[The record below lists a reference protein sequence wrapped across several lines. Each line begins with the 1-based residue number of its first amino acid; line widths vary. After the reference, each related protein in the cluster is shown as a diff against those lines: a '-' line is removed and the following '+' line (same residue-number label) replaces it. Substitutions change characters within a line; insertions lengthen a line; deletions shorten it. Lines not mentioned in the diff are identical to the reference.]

1 MLKYIFLFCLFLNF
15 NLSAEII
22 KKLIVTGNN
31 RISQETIKVYGEI
44 NINKDYSTFDVN
56 KILKNL
62 YQTEFFEDVKIS
74 LNNGTLNINVKE
86 YSVVNFID
94 LRGEKSK
101 NIKEKVLELLQIKE
115 KGSFIKSKLT
125 EDVDTIKK
133 IYASMGFNFSDVD
146 SKIERFDENRINL
159 IYFLDKGKK
168 TNIRKI
174 NFIGDKKIKEKRLR
188 DVIASEEKKF
198 WKVLSKNTFLN
209 SNNIELDK
217 RLLVNYYKALG
228 YYDVQVLS
236 NNAEVS
242 SENMTTLTYTI
253 NAGTR
258 YRVTKISTNVSNVL
272 DKKTFL
278 PLKKYFSKMLGS
290 YYSPF
295 KVKKLLDELD
305 LLIANNDLQF
315 IEHSVNEILEGETI
329 EIKINVFEGSKE
341 LVERVNILG
350 NEVTDE
356 SVLRSVLLLDEGDPF
371 NALKLDQSVAK
382 LKAKNIFSSVTKT
395 IKEGTQKNQKII
407 EIVVEEKPTGE
418 ISAGAGIGTN
428 GANFAFV
435 VKENN
440 WLGKGVGVSTSID
453 ISADSFT
460 GGIDVNDPNYNFSGN
475 SLSYFVRNTNNNKS
489 NSGYKNNII
498 KTGIGTSFE
507 QYKNIYLAPTL
518 SFSHDKLTVKSDAS
532 ESLKKQKGTFSDL
545 SFDYRISLDNRD
557 RVFAPTSGYLSS
569 FSQAV
574 PVYADSPYIKNNYL
588 FTSYKTLSP
597 DAIGAFK
604 IFASA
609 INGLSDEDVRLSKR
623 LFVPAG
629 RLRGFKAGQLGP
641 KDGIDYV
648 GANYVWA
655 SNLEV
660 SLPNFLPESTR
671 TDIGLFL
678 DVGNMW
684 GVDYDKTIDDSNK
697 VRSTAGI
704 NTSWISPVG
713 PMTFIFSQNVAK
725 ATTDI
730 TETFNFRLGTTF

>member
-1 MLKYIFLFCLFLNF
+1 MFKYIFFFCLFLNF

-44 NINKDYSTFDVN
+44 NLNKDYSTFDVN

-101 NIKEKVLELLQIKE
+101 TIKNKVLELLQIKE

-125 EDVDTIKK
+125 KDVDTIKK
-133 IYASMGFNFSDVD
+133 IYASMGFNFSNVD

-174 NFIGDKKIKEKRLR
+174 NFIGNKKIKEKRLR

-258 YRVTKISTNVSNVL
+258 YRVTKISANVSNVL

-278 PLKKYFSKMLGS
+278 PLEKYFSKMLGD

-295 KVKKLLDELD
+295 KVKKLLDEVD
-305 LLIANNDLQF
+305 LLIANNELQF

-350 NEVTDE
+350 NTVTDE
-356 SVLRSVLLLDEGDPF
+356 SVLRSALLLDEGDPF

-407 EIVVEEKPTGE
+407 EITVDEKPTGE
-418 ISAGAGIGTN
+418 ISAGAGIGTS

-440 WLGKGVGVSTSID
+440 WLGKGVGVSTSVD
-453 ISADSFT
+453 ISPDSFT

-518 SFSHDKLTVKSDAS
+518 SFSYDQLKVKSDAS

-545 SFDYRISLDNRD
+545 SFDYRVSLDNRD

-569 FSQAV
+569 FSQAI
-574 PVYADSPYIKNNYL
+574 PIYADSPYIKNNYL
-588 FTSYKTLSP
+588 LTSYKTLSP

-604 IFASA
+604 IYTSA
-609 INGLSDEDVRLSKR
+609 INGLNNEDVRLSKR
-623 LFVPAG
+623 LFLPSS
-629 RLRGFKAGQLGP
+629 RLRGFKAGQVGP

-660 SLPNFLPESTR
+660 SLPNLLPESTR
-671 TDIGLFL
+671 TDVGLFL
-678 DVGNMW
+678 DVGNIW
-684 GVDYDKTIDDSNK
+684 GVDYDKTLDDSNK
-697 VRSTAGI
+697 VRSTAGL

-713 PMTFIFSQNVAK
+713 PMTFIFSQNLAK
-725 ATTDI
+725 ATTDV

>member
-1 MLKYIFLFCLFLNF
+1 MFKYIFFFCLFLNF

-44 NINKDYSTFDVN
+44 NLNKDYSTFDVN

-101 NIKEKVLELLQIKE
+101 TIKNKVLELLQIKE

-125 EDVDTIKK
+125 KDVDTIKK
-133 IYASMGFNFSDVD
+133 IYASMGFNFSNVD

-174 NFIGDKKIKEKRLR
+174 NFIGNKKIKEKRLR

-258 YRVTKISTNVSNVL
+258 YRVTKISANVSNVL

-278 PLKKYFSKMLGS
+278 PLEKYFSKMLGD

-295 KVKKLLDELD
+295 KVKKLLDEVD

-350 NEVTDE
+350 NTVTDE
-356 SVLRSVLLLDEGDPF
+356 SVLRSALLLDEGDPF

-407 EIVVEEKPTGE
+407 EITVDEKPTGE
-418 ISAGAGIGTN
+418 ISAGAGIGTS

-440 WLGKGVGVSTSID
+440 WLGKGVGVSTSVD
-453 ISADSFT
+453 ISPDSFT

-518 SFSHDKLTVKSDAS
+518 SFSYDQLKVKSDAS

-545 SFDYRISLDNRD
+545 SFDYRVSLDNRD

-569 FSQAV
+569 FSQAI
-574 PVYADSPYIKNNYL
+574 PIYADSPYIKNNYL
-588 FTSYKTLSP
+588 LTSYKTLSP

-604 IFASA
+604 IYTSA
-609 INGLSDEDVRLSKR
+609 INGLNNEDVRLSKR
-623 LFVPAG
+623 LFLPSS
-629 RLRGFKAGQLGP
+629 RLRGFKAGQVGP

-660 SLPNFLPESTR
+660 SLPNLLPESTR
-671 TDIGLFL
+671 TDVGLFL

-684 GVDYDKTIDDSNK
+684 GVDYDKTLDDSNK

>member
-1 MLKYIFLFCLFLNF
+1 MFKYIFFFCLFLNF

-44 NINKDYSTFDVN
+44 NLNKDYSTFDVN

-101 NIKEKVLELLQIKE
+101 TIKNKVLELLQIKE

-125 EDVDTIKK
+125 KDVDTIKK
-133 IYASMGFNFSDVD
+133 IYASMGFNFSNVD

-174 NFIGDKKIKEKRLR
+174 NFIGNKKIKEKRLR

-258 YRVTKISTNVSNVL
+258 YRVTKISANVSNVL

-278 PLKKYFSKMLGS
+278 PLEKYFSKILGD

-295 KVKKLLDELD
+295 KVKKLLDEVD

-329 EIKINVFEGSKE
+329 EIKINIFEGSKE

-350 NEVTDE
+350 NTVTDE
-356 SVLRSVLLLDEGDPF
+356 SVLRSALLLDEGDPF

-407 EIVVEEKPTGE
+407 EITVDEKPTGE
-418 ISAGAGIGTN
+418 ISAGAGIGTS

-440 WLGKGVGVSTSID
+440 WLGKGVGVSTSVD
-453 ISADSFT
+453 ISPDSFT

-518 SFSHDKLTVKSDAS
+518 SFSYDQLKVKSDAS

-545 SFDYRISLDNRD
+545 SFDYRVSLDNRD

-569 FSQAV
+569 FSQAI
-574 PVYADSPYIKNNYL
+574 PIYADSPYIKNNYL
-588 FTSYKTLSP
+588 LTSYKTLSP

-604 IFASA
+604 IYTSA
-609 INGLSDEDVRLSKR
+609 INGLNNEDVRLSKR
-623 LFVPAG
+623 LFLPSS
-629 RLRGFKAGQLGP
+629 RLRGFKAGQVGP

-660 SLPNFLPESTR
+660 SLPNLLPESTR

-678 DVGNMW
+678 DVGNIW
-684 GVDYDKTIDDSNK
+684 GVDYDKTLDDSNK
-697 VRSTAGI
+697 VRSTAGL

-713 PMTFIFSQNVAK
+713 PMTFIFSQNLAK
-725 ATTDI
+725 ATTDV

>member
-1 MLKYIFLFCLFLNF
+1 MFKYIFFFCLFLNF

-44 NINKDYSTFDVN
+44 NLNKDYSTFDVN

-101 NIKEKVLELLQIKE
+101 TIKNKVLELLQIKE

-125 EDVDTIKK
+125 KDVDTIKK
-133 IYASMGFNFSDVD
+133 IYASMGFNFSNVD

-174 NFIGDKKIKEKRLR
+174 NFIGNKKIKEKRLR

-258 YRVTKISTNVSNVL
+258 YRVTKISANVSNVL

-278 PLKKYFSKMLGS
+278 PLEKYFSKMLGD

-295 KVKKLLDELD
+295 KVKKLLDEVD

-350 NEVTDE
+350 NTVTDE
-356 SVLRSVLLLDEGDPF
+356 SVLRSALLLDEGDPF

-407 EIVVEEKPTGE
+407 EITVDEKPTGE
-418 ISAGAGIGTN
+418 ISAGAGIGTS

-440 WLGKGVGVSTSID
+440 WLGKGVGVSTSVD
-453 ISADSFT
+453 ISPDSFT

-518 SFSHDKLTVKSDAS
+518 SFSYDQLKVKSDAS

-545 SFDYRISLDNRD
+545 SFDYRVSLDNRD

-569 FSQAV
+569 FSQAI
-574 PVYADSPYIKNNYL
+574 PIYADSPYIKNNYL
-588 FTSYKTLSP
+588 LTSYKTLSP

-604 IFASA
+604 IYTSA
-609 INGLSDEDVRLSKR
+609 INGLNNEDVRLSKR
-623 LFVPAG
+623 LFLPSS
-629 RLRGFKAGQLGP
+629 RLRGFKAGQVGP

-660 SLPNFLPESTR
+660 SLPNLLPESTR
-671 TDIGLFL
+671 TDVGLFL

-684 GVDYDKTIDDSNK
+684 GVDYDKTLDDSNK
-697 VRSTAGI
+697 VRSTAGL

-713 PMTFIFSQNVAK
+713 PMTFIFSQNLAK
-725 ATTDI
+725 ATTDV

>member
-1 MLKYIFLFCLFLNF
+1 MFKYIFFFCLFLNF

-44 NINKDYSTFDVN
+44 NLNKDYSTFDVN

-101 NIKEKVLELLQIKE
+101 TIKNKVLELLQIKE

-125 EDVDTIKK
+125 KDVDTIKK
-133 IYASMGFNFSDVD
+133 IYASMGFNFSNVD

-174 NFIGDKKIKEKRLR
+174 NFIGNKKIKEKRLR

-258 YRVTKISTNVSNVL
+258 YRVTKISANVSNVL

-278 PLKKYFSKMLGS
+278 PLEKYFSKMLGD

-295 KVKKLLDELD
+295 KVKKLLDEVD
-305 LLIANNDLQF
+305 LLIANNELQF

-350 NEVTDE
+350 NTVTDE
-356 SVLRSVLLLDEGDPF
+356 SVLRSALLLDEGDPF

-407 EIVVEEKPTGE
+407 EITVDEKPTGE
-418 ISAGAGIGTN
+418 ISAGAGIGTS

-453 ISADSFT
+453 ISPDSFT

-518 SFSHDKLTVKSDAS
+518 SFSYDQLKVKSDAS

-545 SFDYRISLDNRD
+545 SFDYRVSLDNRD

-569 FSQAV
+569 FSQAI
-574 PVYADSPYIKNNYL
+574 PIYADSPYIKNNYL
-588 FTSYKTLSP
+588 LTSYKTLSP

-604 IFASA
+604 IYTSA
-609 INGLSDEDVRLSKR
+609 INGLNNEDVRLSKR
-623 LFVPAG
+623 LFLPSS
-629 RLRGFKAGQLGP
+629 RLRGFKAGQVGP

-660 SLPNFLPESTR
+660 SLPNLLPESTR

-678 DVGNMW
+678 DVGNIW
-684 GVDYDKTIDDSNK
+684 GVDYDKTLDDSNK
-697 VRSTAGI
+697 VRSTAGL

-713 PMTFIFSQNVAK
+713 PMTFIFSQNLAK
-725 ATTDI
+725 ATTDV

>member
-1 MLKYIFLFCLFLNF
+1 MFKYIFFFCLFLNF

-44 NINKDYSTFDVN
+44 NLNKDYSTFDVN

-101 NIKEKVLELLQIKE
+101 TIKNKVLELLQIKE

-125 EDVDTIKK
+125 KDVDTIKK
-133 IYASMGFNFSDVD
+133 IYASMGFNFSNVD

-174 NFIGDKKIKEKRLR
+174 NFIGNKKIKEKRLR

-258 YRVTKISTNVSNVL
+258 YRVTKISANVSNVL

-278 PLKKYFSKMLGS
+278 PLEKYFSKMLGD

-295 KVKKLLDELD
+295 KVKKLLDEVD
-305 LLIANNDLQF
+305 LLIANNELQF

-350 NEVTDE
+350 NTVTDE
-356 SVLRSVLLLDEGDPF
+356 SVLRSALLLDEGDPF

-407 EIVVEEKPTGE
+407 EITVDEKPTGE
-418 ISAGAGIGTN
+418 ISAGAGIGTS

-440 WLGKGVGVSTSID
+440 WLGKGVGVSTSVD
-453 ISADSFT
+453 ISPDSFT

-518 SFSHDKLTVKSDAS
+518 SFSYDQLKVKSDAS

-545 SFDYRISLDNRD
+545 SFDYRVSLDNRD

-569 FSQAV
+569 FSQAI
-574 PVYADSPYIKNNYL
+574 PIYADSPYIKNNYL
-588 FTSYKTLSP
+588 LTSYKTLSP

-604 IFASA
+604 IYTSA
-609 INGLSDEDVRLSKR
+609 INGLNNEDVRLSKR
-623 LFVPAG
+623 LFLPSS
-629 RLRGFKAGQLGP
+629 RLRGFKAGQVGP

-660 SLPNFLPESTR
+660 SLPNLLPESTR
-671 TDIGLFL
+671 TDVGLFL

-684 GVDYDKTIDDSNK
+684 GVDYDKTLDDSNK
-697 VRSTAGI
+697 VRSTAGL

-713 PMTFIFSQNVAK
+713 PMTFIFSQNLAK
-725 ATTDI
+725 ATTDV

>member
-1 MLKYIFLFCLFLNF
+1 MFKYIFFFCLFLNF

-44 NINKDYSTFDVN
+44 NLNKDYSTFDVN

-62 YQTEFFEDVKIS
+62 YQTEFFVDVKIS

-101 NIKEKVLELLQIKE
+101 TIKNKVLELLQIKE

-125 EDVDTIKK
+125 KDVDTIKK
-133 IYASMGFNFSDVD
+133 IYASMGFNFSNVD

-174 NFIGDKKIKEKRLR
+174 NFIGNKKIKEKRLR

-258 YRVTKISTNVSNVL
+258 YRVTKISANVSNVL

-278 PLKKYFSKMLGS
+278 PLEKYFSKMLGD

-295 KVKKLLDELD
+295 KVKKLLDEVD

-350 NEVTDE
+350 NTVTDE
-356 SVLRSVLLLDEGDPF
+356 SVLRSALLLDEGDPF

-407 EIVVEEKPTGE
+407 EITVDEKPTGE
-418 ISAGAGIGTN
+418 ISAGAGIGTS

-440 WLGKGVGVSTSID
+440 WLGKGVGVSTSVD
-453 ISADSFT
+453 ISPDSFT

-518 SFSHDKLTVKSDAS
+518 SFSYDQLKVKSDAS

-545 SFDYRISLDNRD
+545 SFDYRVSLDNRD

-569 FSQAV
+569 FSQAI
-574 PVYADSPYIKNNYL
+574 PIYADSPYIKNNYL
-588 FTSYKTLSP
+588 LTSYKTLSP

-604 IFASA
+604 IYTSA
-609 INGLSDEDVRLSKR
+609 INGLNNEDVRLSKR
-623 LFVPAG
+623 LFLPSS
-629 RLRGFKAGQLGP
+629 RLRGFKAGQVGP

-660 SLPNFLPESTR
+660 SLPNLLPESTR
-671 TDIGLFL
+671 TDVGLFL

-684 GVDYDKTIDDSNK
+684 GVDYDKTLDDSNK
-697 VRSTAGI
+697 VRSTAGL

-713 PMTFIFSQNVAK
+713 PMTFIFSQNLAK
-725 ATTDI
+725 ATTDV

>member
-1 MLKYIFLFCLFLNF
+1 MFKYIFFFCLFLNF

-44 NINKDYSTFDVN
+44 NLNKDYSTFDVN

-101 NIKEKVLELLQIKE
+101 TIKNKVLELLQIKE

-125 EDVDTIKK
+125 KDVDTIKK
-133 IYASMGFNFSDVD
+133 IYASMGFNFSNVD

-174 NFIGDKKIKEKRLR
+174 NFIGNKKIKEKRLR

-258 YRVTKISTNVSNVL
+258 YRVTKISANVSNVL

-278 PLKKYFSKMLGS
+278 PLEKYFSKMLGD

-295 KVKKLLDELD
+295 KVKKLLDEVD

-329 EIKINVFEGSKE
+329 EIKINIFEGSKE

-350 NEVTDE
+350 NTVTDE
-356 SVLRSVLLLDEGDPF
+356 SVLRSALLLDEGDPF

-407 EIVVEEKPTGE
+407 EITVDEKPTGE
-418 ISAGAGIGTN
+418 ISAGAGIGTS

-440 WLGKGVGVSTSID
+440 WLGKGVGVSTSVD
-453 ISADSFT
+453 ISPDSFT

-518 SFSHDKLTVKSDAS
+518 SFSYDQLKVKSDAS

-545 SFDYRISLDNRD
+545 SFDYRVSLDNRD

-569 FSQAV
+569 FSQAI
-574 PVYADSPYIKNNYL
+574 PIYADSPYIKNNYL
-588 FTSYKTLSP
+588 LTSYKTLSP

-604 IFASA
+604 IYTSA
-609 INGLSDEDVRLSKR
+609 INGLNNEDVRLSKR
-623 LFVPAG
+623 LFLPSS
-629 RLRGFKAGQLGP
+629 RLRGFKAGQVGP

-660 SLPNFLPESTR
+660 SLPNLLPESTR
-671 TDIGLFL
+671 TDVGLFL

-684 GVDYDKTIDDSNK
+684 GVDYDKTLDDSNK
-697 VRSTAGI
+697 VRSTAGL

-713 PMTFIFSQNVAK
+713 PMTFIFSQNLAK
-725 ATTDI
+725 ATTDV